1 MMCKLIETD
10 VFRGDVRRQNTR
22 ESERKEEGKEIR
34 RENSRNSRP
43 REQKKV
49 EFSKL
54 SVHEAEEKLAVTPDW
69 AVEQN
74 QSY

>member
-1 MMCKLIETD
+1 MFAVKTPGRA
-10 VFRGDVRRQNTR
+10 RGKKK
-22 ESERKEEGKEIR
+22 EKKSGERIQEIR
-34 RENSRNSRP
+34 GHGSK
-43 REQKKV
+43 KKV

-69 AVEQN
+69 AMEQN